1 MVDNIYDEH
10 LDNPTDTQSENPSD
24 DTTPTKDTE
33 TITQNQETE
42 NMEVHHHAHHE
53 GKKNWKSYI
62 WEFLMLF
69 LAVFCGF
76 LAEYQ
81 LEHKIEK
88 DRAAE
93 LAKSFYE
100 ELKVDYA
107 AVKSTIRFS
116 DRKDSALQYLKHYFR
131 DSSLTDFSKE
141 FGYNYGIGLLVNRP
155 AIFEPRGA
163 ILELLINSGSL
174 RYFKSKELQK
184 MTIDLSI
191 AIKEIKARNER
202 INRFMAENIDPFLMK
217 HLDEEWY
224 NNVQLQF
231 KGDFRSYLK
240 SNKVIPFHFYNLE
253 KFDKIEDINRLS
265 LFSAISRQNAAFYYV
280 RYDSLNTTL
289 VRELKKEYR
298 LD

>member
-1 MVDNIYDEH
+1 MADNIYDEH

-100 ELKVDYA
+100 ELKVDSA

>member
-100 ELKVDYA
+100 ELKVDSA